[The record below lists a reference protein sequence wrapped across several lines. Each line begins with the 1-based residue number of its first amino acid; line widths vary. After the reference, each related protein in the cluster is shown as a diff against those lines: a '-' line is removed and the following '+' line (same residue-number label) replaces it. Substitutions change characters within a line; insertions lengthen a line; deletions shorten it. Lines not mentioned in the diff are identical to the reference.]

1 MFEPSG
7 GAKNNLKKMKK
18 VAILSLF
25 ILVGCVKK
33 AEKIEVR
40 GNYNVELLFEND
52 GCKVYRFYDGRYIY
66 YTDCSGKTSYKS
78 GNKNGTTIV
87 ENHTDR

>member
-1 MFEPSG
+1 MTRTI
-7 GAKNNLKKMKK
+7 
-18 VAILSLF
+18 ILSLF
-25 ILVGCVKK
+25 LLIGCVKK
-33 AEKIEVR
+33 AEKTEAK
-40 GNYNVELLFEND
+40 GNYKVELLFEND

-78 GNKNGTTIV
+78 GNKNRTTIV